1 MRKNELKAS
10 YRIILLPGRHCR
22 MEAVGKWQESGILR
36 AVSAA
41 FPALRP
47 RLAVLDALR
56 GLAAL
61 WVGLYHFTGNGTY
74 NGGFPAEMPLKWLGT
89 YGWLGVYVF
98 FVISGFIL
106 PWTMDRGGYRLRD
119 YGRFLWKRVLRLHPL
134 YLVSAGAML
143 VPFWFG
149 SGGGMAARTWAD
161 WWPHFFYLNDALHR
175 PWLMEI
181 YWTLALEA
189 QYYLAIGL
197 LFPLLKHRHAVVR
210 WAVMAAVIVLPLG
223 AAQFRTLPMFA
234 ALFAMGILTFW
245 RLSGRAGKFAF
256 AFSLLVCGLVTWRA
270 MGWPPA
276 LLGVLTAV
284 AIAEVKSHYR
294 FLEWPGS
301 LSYPFYLFHLVVAG
315 LFMPLLAEMPRGP
328 WQDTAAVLGLFAV
341 SLVLS
346 QVLHRWIERPSM
358 RWSSAVHYRR
368 S

>member
-1 MRKNELKAS
+1 MANRATPTS
-10 YRIILLPGRHCR
+10 CG
-22 MEAVGKWQESGILR
+22 

-61 WVGLYHFTGNGTY
+61 WVGLFHFTGNGAF
-74 NGGFPAEMPLKWLGT
+74 NGGFPADMPLKWLGT
-89 YGWLGVYVF
+89 CGWQGVYVF

-106 PWTMDRGGYRLRD
+106 PWTMDRGGYRWRD
-119 YGRFLWKRVLRLHPL
+119 CGRFLWKRVLRLQPL
-134 YLVSAGAML
+134 YLISVAAML
-143 VPFWFG
+143 VPFLIG

-197 LFPLLKHRHAVVR
+197 LFPLLKHRSATVR
-210 WAVMAAVIVLPLG
+210 WVLMAAVIHLPLE
-223 AAQFRTLPMFA
+223 ATEFRTLTTFS
-234 ALFAMGILTFW
+234 ALFGMGILTFW
-245 RLSGRAGKFAF
+245 RLSGRAGKVSFVLALT
-256 AFSLLVCGLVTWRA
+256 ACGLVTWRV

-276 LLGVLTAV
+276 LLGCLTAV
-284 AIAEVKSHYR
+284 AITGGTGRHHRV
-294 FLEWPGS
+294 LEWLGAV
-301 LSYPFYLFHLVVAG
+301 SYPLYLFHLVVAG
-315 LFMPLLAEMPRGP
+315 LAMPFLIQMPRGP

-341 SLVLS
+341 SLALS
-346 QVLHRWIERPSM
+346 WGLHRWIEQPCM
-358 RWSSAVHYRR
+358 RWSSAVRYRR

>member
-1 MRKNELKAS
+1 MKPL
-10 YRIILLPGRHCR
+10 GRRR
-22 MEAVGKWQESGILR
+22 MSGILVVP
-36 AVSAA
+36 VSAA

-61 WVGLYHFTGNGTY
+61 WVGLYHFTGNGAC
-74 NGGFPAEMPLKWLGT
+74 NGGFPADMPLKWLGT

-106 PWTMDRGGYRLRD
+106 PWTMDRGGYRLPD
-119 YGRFLWKRVLRLHPL
+119 FGRFLWKRLLRLHPL
-134 YLVSAGAML
+134 YLVSVGAML
-143 VPFWFG
+143 VPFLFG
-149 SGGGMAARTWAD
+149 QGAGMAARKWAD
-161 WWPHFFYLNDALHR
+161 WWPHVFYLNDALHR

-197 LFPLLKHRHAVVR
+197 VFPLLKHRNATVR
-210 WAVMAAVIVLPLG
+210 WAVMAAVIVMPLG
-223 AAQFRTLPMFA
+223 ATQFRTLPMFA

-245 RLSGRAGKFAF
+245 RLSGRAGKLAF
-256 AFSLLVCGLVTWRA
+256 GLSLLACGLVTWRA

-276 LLGVLTAV
+276 LLGCFTAL
-284 AIAEVKSHYR
+284 AITRGPSRHPA
-294 FLEWPGS
+294 LEWLGAV
-301 LSYPFYLFHLVVAG
+301 SYPFYLFHLVVAG
-315 LFMPLLAEMPRGP
+315 LFMPFLIQMPRGP
-328 WQDTAAVLGLFAV
+328 WQDTAAVLGLFAT
-341 SLVLS
+341 SLALS
-346 QVLHRWIERPSM
+346 WGLHRWIERPSM